1 MTREE
6 LLKVAKPILFN
17 TDMVKAIL
25 DGRKTVT
32 RRIIQPQPENVL
44 EVLEMG
50 YKGPVKTARF
60 LCSSSDGSRDWIEA
74 VKMPYD
80 TGDILYVRETWTTGC
95 IVGSKNSLYVSQG
108 ERSDIIYKEECL
120 REGIAINDVVWH
132 PSIHMPKEA
141 ARIFLRVTDVRVE
154 RLQEITVGDIL
165 QEGVDGIEPP
175 RVCQKEISFPKGFN
189 DWNKK
194 KQDDWIESTAR
205 AKYIGWCD
213 FADKVIRKFEWLW
226 NSTVKKSDLDKYG
239 WNADPYVWVIE
250 FERLYAE

>member
-17 TDMVKAIL
+17 TDMVKAIH
-25 DGRKTVT
+25 DERKTVT

-95 IVGSKNSLYVSQG
+95 IIGSKNSLYVSQG

-154 RLQEITVGDIL
+154 RLQDIKREDIIK
-165 QEGVDGIEPP
+165 EGIVPKELCTRGCKCKWAVDGCLEKPCANRDAYEELCHIKP
-175 RVCQKEISFPKGFN
+175 
-189 DWNKK
+189 
-194 KQDDWIESTAR
+194 
-205 AKYIGWCD
+205 
-213 FADKVIRKFEWLW
+213 FAELW
-226 NSTVKKSDLDKYG
+226 DGTIKKSDLDKYG
-239 WNADPYVWVIE
+239 WYANPYIWAYE
-250 FERLYAE
+250 FERLEEGG